1 MGQWPKHQIVK
12 LLGENIGLN
21 THIFEF
27 GVCSLVMMPKSGK
40 TIEKNKLGLLQLKK
54 KILVSKAFTN
64 KEKRSLKIG
73 KNIFKLYIW

>member
-54 KILVSKAFTN
+54 KFLYQKPLLIRK
-64 KEKRSLKIG
+64 KDHLK
-73 KNIFKLYIW
+73 